1 MQKKVQIVSDGS
13 LDLSR
18 ELTNEMDIEVVP
30 FYVSFD
36 SETYQK
42 EIEEIGVREFYQ
54 EMADHPDVFPKSS
67 MISMKSLRRA

>member
-13 LDLSR
+13 LDLPQ
-18 ELTNEMDIEVVP
+18 EMTKAHDIKVVP

-42 EIEEIGVREFYQ
+42 SGNGRS
-54 EMADHPDVFPKSS
+54 PGC
-67 MISMKSLRRA
+67 ISKIIHAISR